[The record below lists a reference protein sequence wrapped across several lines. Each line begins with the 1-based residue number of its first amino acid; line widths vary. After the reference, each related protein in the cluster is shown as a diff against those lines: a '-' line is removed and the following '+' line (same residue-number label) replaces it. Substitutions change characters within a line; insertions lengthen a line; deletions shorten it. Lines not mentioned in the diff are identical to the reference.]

1 MTRVVVG
8 LIYNLQNKILIAL
21 RGKHQHQGGLWEFPG
36 GKLEPGEIEAVTLA
50 RELKEELGI
59 SVIDSQFYL
68 TTKFD
73 YGDKTVELTVYKV
86 REFSGEPVG
95 NEGQEIRWV
104 FINELACKDFPAA
117 NGSIIRALKQ
127 SDNWGL
133 RQYAWDTWFKNRART
148 L

>member
-1 MTRVVVG
+1 VGVCMTRVVVG

-86 REFSGEPVG
+86 REFRASRSAMKVKRFGG
-95 NEGQEIRWV
+95 FLSTNW
-104 FINELACKDFPAA
+104 LARIFLPLM
-117 NGSIIRALKQ
+117 GRLFV
-127 SDNWGL
+127 
-133 RQYAWDTWFKNRART
+133 R
-148 L
+148 